1 MERWERRQLG
11 NSSWVLGQ
19 PKPGAVPRKSEVIW
33 RRGSDVTSSILSK
46 AAPPGES
53 ICLRVGGRRNDKR
66 DGHRRLSSR
75 CCLRCGKRTLSFRVT
90 EQQNFSCQALR
101 TASLQGL

>member
-1 MERWERRQLG
+1 MPVERWERRQLG

-46 AAPPGES
+46 AAPTRRDHMFE
-53 ICLRVGGRRNDKR
+53 GGRTEKR
-66 DGHRRLSSR
+66 QERWASEAFLPV
-75 CCLRCGKRTLSFRVT
+75 LPQMWEKNL
-90 EQQNFSCQALR
+90 NF
-101 TASLQGL
+101 